1 MNQLSGSIHTTL
13 EQQSPNALTRVFD
26 WLTGKGKEDAKL
38 DSLNLYGY
46 SPAL

>member
-1 MNQLSGSIHTTL
+1 MIYASGFFDL
-13 EQQSPNALTRVFD
+13 AGEGAAGLTRVFA
-26 WLTGKGKEDAKL
+26 WLARKDKGDAKL

>member
-1 MNQLSGSIHTTL
+1 MICTSGFFDL
-13 EQQSPNALTRVFD
+13 AGEGAAGLTRVFEWQFGND
-26 WLTGKGKEDAKL
+26 RGDAKL